1 MDIKQQFSL
10 GHLLSSR
17 SAGGSADVTAVGA
30 KALDEAV
37 VVYSQPILAAL
48 GSAPQREMRV
58 HDLVRT
64 LEERQQALPS
74 FAELL
79 AVLDRLQELNFLSIV
94 QQDPTG
100 NHLIRLVR
108 RA

>member
-17 SAGGSADVTAVGA
+17 SAGGNTDVATAGA

-37 VVYSQPILAAL
+37 VVYSQPILAAIE
-48 GSAPQREMRV
+48 SAPQGTILV

-64 LEERQQALPS
+64 LKERQQPLPS

-79 AVLDRLQELNFLSIV
+79 AVLDRLQQLNFLSIV

>member
-1 MDIKQQFSL
+1 
-10 GHLLSSR
+10 
-17 SAGGSADVTAVGA
+17 
-30 KALDEAV
+30 
-37 VVYSQPILAAL
+37 
-48 GSAPQREMRV
+48 MRV

-64 LEERQQALPS
+64 LEERRQTLPS

-79 AVLDRLQELNFLSIV
+79 AVLDRLQQLNFLSIV

-100 NHLIRLVR
+100 NHLIRLAR